1 MKKVL
6 LMFIAIYFIMSFFS
20 LAQADDKSAYFP
32 LQVGNIWQY
41 KIDHRNTDFDDRW
54 TTYQTVEVLKD
65 TVLANGKTYYYVTG
79 FGKPYYPAIPSLVRY
94 DSLSQC
100 LFYARNLFSYWPYCN
115 ECDEYP
121 LFDLNLPDSVYHYFY
136 CANYAECEADYK
148 TGFGQVGNLPDSSQ
162 YKSFTFYDYWT
173 MIKKREYRIYF
184 KNYGISIWK
193 VLNFHQWADAK
204 LIYAKING
212 QEFGDYYETRVES
225 KPVVTNTD
233 FQLDQNYPNPFNSST
248 TIYYT
253 INKPGKVC
261 LQVYNSA
268 GQVVKTLFDEYRN
281 SGRYS
286 VNFNAQ
292 NLPSGVYF
300 YQLKSDTRQSLVKE
314 FVYLK

>member
-1 MKKVL
+1 
-6 LMFIAIYFIMSFFS
+6 MFIAIYFIMSFFP
-20 LAQADDKSAYFP
+20 LAQADDNGAYFP
-32 LQVGNIWQY
+32 LKVGNMWQY
-41 KIDHRNTDFDDRW
+41 KVDNRDLYFGNW
-54 TTYQTVEVLKD
+54 STYETVEVLND

-79 FGKPYYPAIPSLVRY
+79 FGDNAYPMAHGLIRF
-94 DSLSQC
+94 DTLSQC
-100 LFYARNLFSYWPYCN
+100 LFHSCETNRFEY
-115 ECDEYP
+115 CDENNEFSFYN
-121 LFDLNLPDSVYHYFY
+121 FDLPDSAQIFYFCPESCCCFAQY
-136 CANYAECEADYK
+136 QF
-148 TGFGQVGNLPDSSQ
+148 GFGPVGNLPDSADF
-162 YKSFTFYDYWT
+162 KSFGFCPGGVGVGFTFS
-173 MIKKREYRIYF
+173 
-184 KNYGISIWK
+184 KNYGVSAWSIGEGGSS
-193 VLNFHQWADAK
+193 AYAK

-212 QEFGDYYETRVES
+212 LEFGEYYETHVES

-253 INKPGKVC
+253 INKPGKVR

>member
-1 MKKVL
+1 M
-6 LMFIAIYFIMSFFS
+6 
-20 LAQADDKSAYFP
+20 
-32 LQVGNIWQY
+32 G
-41 KIDHRNTDFDDRW
+41 
-54 TTYQTVEVLKD
+54 E
-65 TVLANGKTYYYVTG
+65 G
-79 FGKPYYPAIPSLVRY
+79 
-94 DSLSQC
+94 
-100 LFYARNLFSYWPYCN
+100 
-115 ECDEYP
+115 
-121 LFDLNLPDSVYHYFY
+121 
-136 CANYAECEADYK
+136 
-148 TGFGQVGNLPDSSQ
+148 
-162 YKSFTFYDYWT
+162 
-173 MIKKREYRIYF
+173 
-184 KNYGISIWK
+184 GIS
-193 VLNFHQWADAK
+193 LYAK

-212 QEFGDYYETRVES
+212 QEFGEYYETHVES

-261 LQVYNSA
+261 L
-268 GQVVKTLFDEYRN
+268 QVVKTLFDEYRN